1 MWSRL
6 AVVAVLALTGCAAQR
21 AEYAAE
27 RDASSLSFQGPLRTV
42 ALSSAQIK
50 SVQKAI
56 AVSLKDQGSAS
67 FGQSYRAGM
76 NADGEIVV
84 CGYVNGKK
92 FVGMF
97 AKPAGGPPQFLPV
110 GVSTD
115 EQEEADVKQYCRDD
129 GIYLRQ

>member
-21 AEYAAE
+21 AEYTAE
-27 RDASSLSFQGPLRTV
+27 RDAASLSFKGPLHAVT
-42 ALSSAQIK
+42 LSSAQIK
-50 SVQKAI
+50 SVQQAI
-56 AVSLKDQGSAS
+56 AASLKDQGSAS
-67 FGQSYRAGM
+67 FGQSYRSGM
-76 NADGEIVV
+76 NVDREIVV

-97 AKPAGGPPQFLPV
+97 AKPTGGPPQFLPV

-129 GIYLRQ
+129 GIYMPQ